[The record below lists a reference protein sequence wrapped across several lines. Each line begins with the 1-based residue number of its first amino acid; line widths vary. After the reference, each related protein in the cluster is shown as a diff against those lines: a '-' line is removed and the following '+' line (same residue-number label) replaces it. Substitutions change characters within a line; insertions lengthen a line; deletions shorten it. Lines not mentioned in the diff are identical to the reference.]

1 MPDLKVQQHVWD
13 EITTAAAKQGQRP
26 EALANRALKDYL
38 QRLADEEL
46 IADSQ
51 REARRAPLK
60 LAETERVIRQHRA
73 KRRRE
78 RS

>member
-1 MPDLKVQQHVWD
+1 MPDLKVQQQVWD
-13 EITTAAAKQGQRP
+13 EIRTAAAKQGQRP
-26 EALANRALKDYL
+26 ESLANRALKEYL

-46 IADSQ
+46 IAESQ

-60 LAETERVIRQHRA
+60 VRDTERAIREHRA